1 MIAMGMTFAW
11 LAVQV
16 TILLVPA
23 IVVTALAARRGPA
36 AGASAAALGL
46 GMVVALSVA
55 AFLPGMRGEKRIEP
69 VRNVVQKAVEPVAEA
84 PPQRAGVGARSGF
97 QPWRLAGWRVAWDR
111 IGRGAAEPAS
121 RCRPWA
127 SWIGGIFLAGAVGGW
142 LWMAVGMAAI
152 VACRR
157 RGKIVDDPDLLATL
171 DDLRGAIGCR
181 RLVEVRE
188 VDDLEGPAA
197 AGWRRPMILL
207 PDDWRS
213 WDENDRRAVLAHELA
228 HIVRGDYAAGLVA
241 RVAVAMN
248 GFHPLVWW
256 LAARLRLQ
264 QELAADAIGARL
276 AGGRAGYLVALSR
289 MALKQDGRSRCWPA
303 RAFLPSRGTLIRRI
317 AMLRNDRNLS
327 AERAWPAGR
336 LMTTALL
343 VGLTA
348 AVMTLRGPAQGG
360 EPAAPARPKVAS
372 GPPIYIASRTHG
384 MLALRP
390 EALARHEGV
399 FRFGPFLLEELNL
412 DLAALAKQLGL
423 DPDRPSFIKPR
434 LSDIEWIT
442 LGIHFGEAGANN
454 GRVMHRLETDHWT
467 IRMIAPFDWLAYL
480 RQWRFDLTE
489 IREGNGRYYRIVG
502 IMTDWFGPDGCVYLP
517 DDRTVVF
524 GNEKDLRKLARGEAP
539 PLPDYLRSA
548 DWEHACR
555 GLLAI
560 AFDNHDGSL
569 SKSYDLGRPDDAAVL
584 RMLKGVDHWN
594 FCLEDNETISLRSEA
609 HCEGAESA
617 EAVAKYAESLVKI
630 GREIVGGMKAAPG
643 DALEERAL
651 FMGREFLGKMG
662 IDREGNVV
670 RVHTTGFGTIG
681 DLASFVEKLTE
692 RDRAMAAKAKPAVKR

>member
-16 TILLVPA
+16 TLVLAPA
-23 IVVTALAARRGPA
+23 IVAYVLAARRGPA

-46 GMVVALSVA
+46 GMVVVLSVA
-55 AFLPGMRGEKRIEP
+55 AFLPGWPGEGRNEP
-69 VRNVVQKAVEPVAEA
+69 VRDVVQKAADPVAET
-84 PPQRAGVGARSGF
+84 PLQRRDVEARSGF
-97 QPWRLAGWRVAWDR
+97 QPWRLDGWRIAWDR

-127 SWIGGIFLAGAVGGW
+127 SWIGGIFLAGAVVGS
-142 LWMAVGMAAI
+142 LWMAVGMVAI

-157 RGKIVDDPDLLATL
+157 RGRIVDDPDLLAML
-171 DDLRGAIGCR
+171 DELRGAIGCR
-181 RLVEVRE
+181 RSVEVRE

-228 HIVRGDYAAGLVA
+228 HIVRGDYTAGLVA

-256 LAARLRLQ
+256 LAARLRWQ

-317 AMLRNDRNLS
+317 AMLNDGLIDRPWT
-327 AERAWPAGR
+327 RGR
-336 LMTTALL
+336 RLATTAML

-348 AVMTLRGPAQGG
+348 AVMTLRGPARGG
-360 EPAAPARPKVAS
+360 EPAAPARAPAAKS
-372 GPPIYIASRTHG
+372 GPPIYFTSRMNG
-384 MLALRP
+384 VLALHT
-390 EALARHEGV
+390 EAMSRNEGAARLW
-399 FRFGPFLLEELNL
+399 PLLSGI
-412 DLAALAKQLGL
+412 DIGIDFAWLAKKLAV
-423 DPDRPSFIKPR
+423 DRNRPGFIRPR

-442 LGIHFGEAGANN
+442 LGIHFGEARANN

-467 IRMIAPFDWLAYL
+467 IRMVAPFDWLAYL

-502 IMTDWFGPDGCVYLP
+502 MMAEQFWPGGGIYLP

-524 GNEKDLRKLARGEAP
+524 GDEKELRSLARGEVP
-539 PLPDYLRSA
+539 PLPTYLRSA
-548 DWEHACR
+548 DWERACR

-569 SKSYDLGRPDDAAVL
+569 AKDYDLGRPDDAAVL
-584 RMLKGVDHWN
+584 RMLKGVDHWT
-594 FCLEDNETISLRSEA
+594 FCLEDNETISLRAEA
-609 HCEGAESA
+609 HCEGADPA
-617 EAVAKYAESLVKI
+617 EAVAQHAGMLAQL
-630 GREIVGGMKAAPG
+630 GREALGALKLAPG
-643 DALEERAL
+643 DQHERAVS
-651 FMGREFLGKMG
+651 MGRDLLSKLG
-662 IDREGNVV
+662 IVREGNVV
-670 RVHTTGFGTIG
+670 RAHTTGFGTIA
-681 DLASFVEKLTE
+681 DLASVVEKEME
-692 RDRAMAAKAKPAVKR
+692 RDRAITAQAKPAVKR